1 MVHSC
6 LNKQR
11 QEITGKDTQNK
22 IRYVDQAAFAAISF
36 SSWFCLHFAWNFA
49 PSWLYHRFTV
59 PKLVECNVQLLNE
72 LSLIFVVHLMYICR
86 AQLKRISEKL
96 MEF

>member
-1 MVHSC
+1 M
-6 LNKQR
+6 
-11 QEITGKDTQNK
+11 
-22 IRYVDQAAFAAISF
+22 AA
-36 SSWFCLHFAWNFA
+36 SSIH
-49 PSWLYHRFTV
+49 HTFTV